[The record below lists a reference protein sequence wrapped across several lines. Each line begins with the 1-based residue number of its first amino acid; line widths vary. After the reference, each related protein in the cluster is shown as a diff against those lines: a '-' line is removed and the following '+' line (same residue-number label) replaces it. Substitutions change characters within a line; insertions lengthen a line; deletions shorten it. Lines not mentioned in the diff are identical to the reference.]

1 MSISLN
7 QLKSAMNKIT
17 NAGYQEKTVNLGEN
31 SITIKTL
38 TPKEESELQKVMSDL
53 SRQEDVTT
61 LEFVDQVRKETLS
74 RAIIQI
80 NNIDLRNVDK
90 VETGEILENGTPVS
104 IPRQEAVAIM
114 VEELPRVLLGKVFEE
129 MSKLTEEVE
138 ERTNKLLKPD
148 SVNLDVEIDSLEKRI
163 QQLKMQKESQKLDEN
178 VAKSTSNLLKVK
190 GEDSLSGQLKKVEE
204 SV

>member
-17 NAGYQEKTVNLGEN
+17 NAGYQEKIVSLGEN

-38 TPKEESELQKVMSDL
+38 TPKEESELQKIISDL

-61 LEFVDQVRKETLS
+61 LEFVDEVRKETLS

-80 NNIDLRNVDK
+80 NNIDLRNIDK
-90 VETGEILENGTPVS
+90 VETGEILENGIPVS

-114 VEELPRVLLGKVFEE
+114 IEDLPRILLGKVFEE

-138 ERTNKLLKPD
+138 EKTNNLLKPD
-148 SVNLDVEIDSLEKRI
+148 SVNVDVEIDSLEKRI
-163 QQLKMQKESQKLDEN
+163 HQLKMQKESQKLDEN
-178 VAKSTSNLLKVK
+178 VAKSTNNILKVK
-190 GEDSLSGQLKKVEE
+190 GQDSLSDQLKKVEE

>member
-1 MSISLN
+1 MTISLN

-17 NAGYQEKTVNLGEN
+17 NAGYQEKIVSLGEN

-38 TPKEESELQKVMSDL
+38 TPKEESELQKIISDL

-61 LEFVDQVRKETLS
+61 LEFVDEVRKETLS

-80 NNIDLRNVDK
+80 NNIDLRNIDK
-90 VETGEILENGTPVS
+90 VETGEILENGIPVS

-114 VEELPRVLLGKVFEE
+114 IEDLPRILLGKVFEE

-138 ERTNKLLKPD
+138 EKTNKLLKPD

-163 QQLKMQKESQKLDEN
+163 HQLKMQKESQKLDEN
-178 VAKSTSNLLKVK
+178 VAKSTNNILKVK
-190 GEDSLSGQLKKVEE
+190 GQDSLSGQLKKVEE

>member
-17 NAGYQEKTVNLGEN
+17 NAGYQEKTVTLGEN

-38 TPKEESELQKVMSDL
+38 TPREESELQKVMSEL
-53 SRQEDVTT
+53 SRSEDVTT
-61 LEFVDQVRKETLS
+61 LEFVDEVRKETLS

-80 NNIDLRNVDK
+80 NDLDLRNIDK
-90 VETGEILENGTPVS
+90 IETGEVLPNGTPVS
-104 IPRQEAVAIM
+104 IPRQEAIAIM

-138 ERTNKLLKPD
+138 EKTNKLLKPD
-148 SVNLDVEIDSLEKRI
+148 SINLDVEIDSLEKRI
-163 QQLKMQKESQKLDEN
+163 QQLKLQKESQKLDEN
-178 VAKSTSNLLKVK
+178 VAKSTNNILKVK
-190 GEDSLSGQLKKVEE
+190 GDDSLSDQLKKVEE